1 MAAVAWLS
9 GFAAKGKV
17 SPCNLILPEAR
28 ALPGTRCVPQSPFA
42 DGPGFARNPWLVFRT

>member
-9 GFAAKGKV
+9 GFAAKGKI
-17 SPCNLILPEAR
+17 SSCNLILPEAR

-42 DGPGFARNPWLVFRT
+42 DGPGFARNP

>member
-9 GFAAKGKV
+9 GFAAKGKI
-17 SPCNLILPEAR
+17 SSCNLTLLGAR

-42 DGPGFARNPWLVFRT
+42 DGPGFARNPWVVFRT